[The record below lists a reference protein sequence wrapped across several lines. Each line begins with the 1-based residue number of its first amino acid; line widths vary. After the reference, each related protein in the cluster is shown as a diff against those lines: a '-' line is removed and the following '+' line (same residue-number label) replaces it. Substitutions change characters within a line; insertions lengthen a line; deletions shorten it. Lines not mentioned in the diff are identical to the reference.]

1 MGDIEAMLREI
12 VRIADDD
19 TIGYSQPDRLGRHN
33 VDCSE
38 LMRLGLLAGGW
49 PINYLWTGNM
59 PQELPRVGWS
69 WHPGTDGIRRGDILW
84 KQGHTAAYLGG
95 GQRAEAWIAE
105 DGSIDG
111 WPGDQ
116 TGQEVRVHSPWN
128 DVAWSGY
135 FRAPAGSTYTSQSEE
150 DDIMAGMTEERFKDL
165 VRAVLVETK
174 GNDGR
179 NLLDSVIQ
187 TRAELKDRAADAL
200 IQTRGLD
207 GRNILDRGIQNAY
220 DIASLTARLGALEAV
235 LSKVALG
242 GVDPDVIT
250 QAARDGAAQALADLT
265 LTAKKEN

>member
-38 LMRLGLLAGGW
+38 LMRLGLLSGGW

-59 PQELPRVGWS
+59 HQELPRVGWS

-105 DGSIDG
+105 DGSIAG
-111 WPGDQ
+111 RPGDQ

-128 DVAWSGY
+128 DIAWSGY
-135 FRAPAGSTYTSQSEE
+135 FRAPAGSTYTSQSQE
-150 DDIMAGMTEERFKDL
+150 DDMTPEQARKL
-165 VRAVLVETK
+165 
-174 GNDGR
+174 
-179 NLLDSVIQ
+179 
-187 TRAELKDRAADAL
+187 DAL
-200 IQTRGLD
+200 YWSLNNSILPALSQVAQQVNRITTEIPAMNAAMEVMAKSQGLD
-207 GRNILDRGIQNAY
+207 PA
-220 DIASLTARLGALEAV
+220 AV
-235 LSKVALG
+235 
-242 GVDPDVIT
+242 T
-250 QAARDGAAQALADLT
+250 QAVTDAVDKSLADVSIT
-265 LTAKKEN
+265 LTTKEA